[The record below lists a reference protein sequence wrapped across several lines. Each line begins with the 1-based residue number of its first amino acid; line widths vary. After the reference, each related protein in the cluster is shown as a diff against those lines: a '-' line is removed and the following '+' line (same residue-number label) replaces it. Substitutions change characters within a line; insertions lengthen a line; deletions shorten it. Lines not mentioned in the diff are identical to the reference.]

1 MATVTFIKYAK
12 QSAGALGGV
21 AAYVAQANKT
31 MQENG
36 QQLVSGQNC
45 TPPLAVWEFLTT
57 RAMHRKESPV
67 WFYHY
72 VQSFAPSE
80 PVTGELAHEIAK
92 MFAARAWPESEVLIA
107 THIDREHIH
116 SHFIVNSVCFGNGK
130 MLRQGPG
137 KLARLRP
144 ISDELCAAHGLSVL
158 PRQETKMQGLGARE
172 YRSATKGESW
182 KFRLM
187 NTIDECMKYAA
198 DKDAFVSLMESEGY
212 TVRWESNRKYIT
224 YTTPDGLKC
233 RDSKLHEGK
242 YCKEVMEHEFRI
254 RAEIVSTRTQAAQ
267 LPADSAAGADTY
279 SRSASRESGLGAN
292 DEIHGCTVVP
302 CRSADG
308 SVGERQ
314 QADVAA
320 SHTDAAGRSAE
331 DGAASGADDRTG
343 WEAEREFFFSAQNQ
357 TSQTA
362 STTRQYSGIDLSADG
377 GGSTASALVGLGHRL
392 EQLQSAEPVIPARHH
407 TDRKV
412 LQKER
417 EKKIALGRKADDHE
431 DEVSYDWQ
439 QTM

>member
-137 KLARLRP
+137 TLARLRP

-224 YTTPDGLKC
+224 YTTPDGMRC
-233 RDSKLHEGK
+233 RDNKLHEEK
-242 YCKEVMEHEFRI
+242 YCKEAMEHEFRI
-254 RAEIVSTRTQAAQ
+254 RAEIVSARTQAAQ
-267 LPADSAAGADTY
+267 HQAGSTSDADTT
-279 SRSASRESGLGAN
+279 SRSVSLENRLGAN

-302 CRSADG
+302 CGSADR
-308 SVGERQ
+308 SVGEHQ
-314 QADVAA
+314 QTDVAA
-320 SHTDAAGRSAE
+320 SLTDAAGRSAE
-331 DGAASGADDRTG
+331 GSAASGADDRTG
-343 WEAEREFFFSAQNQ
+343 WEAERKFFFSAQNQ
-357 TSQTA
+357 TSKTA

-392 EQLQSAEPVIPARHH
+392 EQIQPAAPVTPVHYH
-407 TDRKV
+407 TDSKM

-417 EKKIALGRKADDHE
+417 EKKIALGHKADDHE
-431 DEVSYDWQ
+431 DEQNWQ

>member
-21 AAYVAQANKT
+21 AAYIAQANKT

-36 QQLVSGQNC
+36 RQLVSGQNC
-45 TPPLAVWEFLTT
+45 TPPFAVREFLTT

-80 PVTGELAHEIAK
+80 PVTGELAHELAK
-92 MFAARAWPESEVLIA
+92 MFAARVWPESEVLIA

-137 KLARLRP
+137 TLARLRP

-158 PRQETKMQGLGARE
+158 PRQEAKTQGLGARE

-187 NTIDECMKYAA
+187 NTIDACMKYAA
-198 DKDAFVSLMESEGY
+198 DRDAFVSLMASEGY
-212 TVRWESNRKYIT
+212 AVRWEGTRKYIT
-224 YTTPDGLKC
+224 YTTSDGMRC
-233 RDSKLHEGK
+233 RDNKLHEEK
-242 YCKEVMEHEFRI
+242 YCKEAMEHEFRI
-254 RAEIVSTRTQAAQ
+254 RAEIVSARTQAAQ
-267 LPADSAAGADTY
+267 HPADSATSADTT
-279 SRSASRESGLGAN
+279 SRSAPHESGLGAN
-292 DEIHGCTVVP
+292 DERSGCTVVP

-320 SHTDAAGRSAE
+320 SHANAAGRSAE
-331 DGAASGADDRTG
+331 SGAASGADDRTG

-362 STTRQYSGIDLSADG
+362 SATCQYSGIDLSADG

-392 EQLQSAEPVIPARHH
+392 EQLRPADPVIPARHH

-417 EKKIALGRKADDHE
+417 EKKIALGHKADDHE

>member
-12 QSAGALGGV
+12 QSASALGGV

-45 TPPLAVWEFLTT
+45 TPPLAVREFLTT
-57 RAMHRKESPV
+57 RAIHRKESPV

-80 PVTGELAHEIAK
+80 RVTGELAHEIAK
-92 MFAARAWPESEVLIA
+92 LFAAKAWPESEVLIA

-116 SHFIVNSVCFGNGK
+116 SHFIVNSVCYGSGK

-137 KLARLRP
+137 TLARLRP

-182 KFRLM
+182 KLRLM

-198 DKDAFVSLMESEGY
+198 DKDAFVSLMASEGY
-212 TVRWESNRKYIT
+212 AVRWESGRKYIT
-224 YTTPDGLKC
+224 YTTPEGMRC
-233 RDSKLHEGK
+233 RDNKLHEEK
-242 YCKEVMEHEFRI
+242 YCKEAMEHEFRI
-254 RAEIVSTRTQAAQ
+254 RAEIVSARTQAAQ
-267 LPADSAAGADTY
+267 HPAGSTSDANAT
-279 SRSASRESGLGAN
+279 SRITSHESGLGAN
-292 DEIHGCTVVP
+292 DEIHGGTVVP
-302 CRSADG
+302 CGSADR
-308 SVGERQ
+308 SVGGRQ

-320 SHTDAAGRSAE
+320 SLADAAGRSAE
-331 DGAASGADDRTG
+331 SGAASGADDRTG

-362 STTRQYSGIDLSADG
+362 SATHQYSGIDLSANG

-392 EQLQSAEPVIPARHH
+392 EQLQPVAPVIPVQHH

-417 EKKIALGRKADDHE
+417 EKKIALGHKADDHE

>member
-21 AAYVAQANKT
+21 AAYIAQANKT

-36 QQLVSGQNC
+36 RQLVSGQNC
-45 TPPLAVWEFLTT
+45 TPPFAVREFLTT

-80 PVTGELAHEIAK
+80 PVTGELAHELAK
-92 MFAARAWPESEVLIA
+92 MFAARVWPESEVLIA

-137 KLARLRP
+137 TLARLRP

-158 PRQETKMQGLGARE
+158 PRQEAKTQGLGARE

-187 NTIDECMKYAA
+187 NTIDACMKYAA
-198 DKDAFVSLMESEGY
+198 DRDAFVSLMASEGY
-212 TVRWESNRKYIT
+212 AVRWEGTRKYIT
-224 YTTPDGLKC
+224 YTTSDGMRC
-233 RDSKLHEGK
+233 RDNKLHEEK
-242 YCKEVMEHEFRI
+242 YCKEAMEHEFRI
-254 RAEIVSTRTQAAQ
+254 RAEIVSARTQAAQ
-267 LPADSAAGADTY
+267 HPADSATSADTT
-279 SRSASRESGLGAN
+279 SRSAPHESRLGAN
-292 DEIHGCTVVP
+292 DERSGCTVVP

-320 SHTDAAGRSAE
+320 SHADAAGRSAE
-331 DGAASGADDRTG
+331 SGAASGADDRTG

-362 STTRQYSGIDLSADG
+362 SDTRQYSGIDFSADG

-392 EQLQSAEPVIPARHH
+392 EQIQPVEPVIPARHH

-417 EKKIALGRKADDHE
+417 EKKIVLGHKADDHE

>member
-21 AAYVAQANKT
+21 AAYVAQTNKT

-36 QQLVSGQNC
+36 RQLVSGQNC
-45 TPPLAVWEFLTT
+45 TPPLAVREFLTT

-92 MFAARAWPESEVLIA
+92 LFAAKAWPESEVLIA

-116 SHFIVNSVCFGNGK
+116 SHFIVNSVCYGSGK

-137 KLARLRP
+137 TLARLRP

-158 PRQETKMQGLGARE
+158 PRQETKTQGLGARE

-182 KFRLM
+182 KLRLM
-187 NTIDECMKYAA
+187 NTIDACMKYAA
-198 DKDAFVSLMESEGY
+198 DKDAFVSLMASEGY
-212 TVRWESNRKYIT
+212 TVRWESGHKYIT
-224 YTTPDGLKC
+224 YTTPAGLKC
-233 RDSKLHEGK
+233 RDNKLHEEK
-242 YCKEVMEHEFRI
+242 YCKEAMEHEFRI
-254 RAEIVSTRTQAAQ
+254 RAEIVSARTQAAQ
-267 LPADSAAGADTY
+267 PPADSAADADTY

-292 DEIHGCTVVP
+292 DEQSGCTVVP
-302 CRSADG
+302 CGSADG
-308 SVGERQ
+308 SAGEHQ

-320 SHTDAAGRSAE
+320 SHADAAGRSSE
-331 DGAASGADDRTG
+331 DGTVSGADDRTG
-343 WEAEREFFFSAQNQ
+343 WETEREFFFSAQNQ

-362 STTRQYSGIDLSADG
+362 SATRQYSGIDLSANG

-392 EQLQSAEPVIPARHH
+392 EQLQPVAPVMPARHY
-407 TDRKV
+407 TDRKA

-417 EKKIALGRKADDHE
+417 EKKIDLGHKADDHE

>member
-45 TPPLAVWEFLTT
+45 TPPFAVREFLTT

-80 PVTGELAHEIAK
+80 PVTGELAHELAK
-92 MFAARAWPESEVLIA
+92 MFAAKAWPESEVLIA
-107 THIDREHIH
+107 THTDREHIH

-137 KLARLRP
+137 TLARLRP

-158 PRQETKMQGLGARE
+158 PRQETKTQGLGARE

-198 DKDAFVSLMESEGY
+198 GKDTFVSLMESEGY
-212 TVRWESNRKYIT
+212 AVRWEGTRKYIT
-224 YTTPDGLKC
+224 YTTPDGMRC
-233 RDSKLHEGK
+233 RDNKLHEET
-242 YCKEVMEHEFRI
+242 YCKEAMEHEFRI
-254 RAEIVSTRTQAAQ
+254 RAEIVSARTQAAKP
-267 LPADSAAGADTY
+267 PADSDAGADTI
-279 SRSASRESGLGAN
+279 SRSVSLENGLGAN
-292 DEIHGCTVVP
+292 DERSGCTVVS
-302 CRSADG
+302 CESADRY
-308 SVGERQ
+308 VGAHQ

-320 SHTDAAGRSAE
+320 SHADAAGRSAE
-331 DGAASGADDRTG
+331 SGAASGADDRTG

-362 STTRQYSGIDLSADG
+362 SATRQYSGIDLSVNG

-392 EQLQSAEPVIPARHH
+392 EQLQPAEPVIPARHY

-417 EKKIALGRKADDHE
+417 EKKIALGHKADDHE

>member
-80 PVTGELAHEIAK
+80 PVTGELAHELAK

-107 THIDREHIH
+107 THIDRGHIH
-116 SHFIVNSVCFGNGK
+116 SHFIVNSICFGSGK

-137 KLARLRP
+137 TLARLRT

-198 DKDAFVSLMESEGY
+198 DKDAFVSLMASEGY
-212 TVRWESNRKYIT
+212 DVRWESTRKYIT
-224 YTTPDGLKC
+224 YTMPAGLKC
-233 RDSKLHEGK
+233 RDNKLHEEK
-242 YCKEVMEHEFRI
+242 YCKEAMEHEFRI
-254 RAEIVSTRTQAAQ
+254 RAEIVSARTQAAQ
-267 LPADSAAGADTY
+267 HPADSASSADTT
-279 SRSASRESGLGAN
+279 SRSAPHESGLGAN
-292 DEIHGCTVVP
+292 DELSGYTVVP
-302 CRSADG
+302 SGSVDG

-320 SHTDAAGRSAE
+320 SHADAAGRSAE
-331 DGAASGADDRTG
+331 SGAASGADDRTG
-343 WEAEREFFFSAQNQ
+343 WETEREFFFSAQNQ

-362 STTRQYSGIDLSADG
+362 SATRQYSGIDLSADG
-377 GGSTASALVGLGHRL
+377 GGSTASALVGLGYRL
-392 EQLQSAEPVIPARHH
+392 EQLQPAEPVIPARHY

-417 EKKIALGRKADDHE
+417 EKKIALGHKTDDHE